1 MPVPTTSSWIQT
13 TRHASQTVL
22 EDNIDVQAMMTDVS
36 LFTGRVM
43 ERKTVWMDPM
53 KRIAL
58 PSLVNQG
65 CSSVR
70 TIKPASLEFES
81 AMESLTVVIDQMK
94 PTVTVLVVNM
104 LSSVSQQEDAS
115 PILGSAMEMMT
126 VQMDPMRI
134 PKTVIQENVIPRL
147 NTSAIMESVS
157 PNFGSVT
164 SKTTVVTT
172 LTNLLIDVVTET
184 AQQDGRSVP
193 LETTI
198 DAFLPGYS
206 VTEKTTAGMALMNPT
221 LTTVQSAI
229 ILETSSVETE
239 GVSLFDGDVISR
251 MTVETTLMKTVQC
264 VLICIVNV
272 QSLSSNVETKSVFL
286 LDGDVIMMMT
296 AMMDLMKRTVM
307 TTNANRINSSV
318 DLDTV
323 SWEDWSVM
331 DTKTV
336 GMSLMR

>member
-1 MPVPTTSSWIQT
+1 
-13 TRHASQTVL
+13 
-22 EDNIDVQAMMTDVS
+22 
-36 LFTGRVM
+36 
-43 ERKTVWMDPM
+43 
-53 KRIAL
+53 
-58 PSLVNQG
+58 
-65 CSSVR
+65 
-70 TIKPASLEFES
+70 
-81 AMESLTVVIDQMK
+81 
-94 PTVTVLVVNM
+94 
-104 LSSVSQQEDAS
+104 
-115 PILGSAMEMMT
+115 
-126 VQMDPMRI
+126 
-134 PKTVIQENVIPRL
+134 
-147 NTSAIMESVS
+147 MESVS

-164 SKTTVVTT
+164 SKTTVETT
-172 LTNLLIDVVTET
+172 LTNLPIDVVTET

-206 VTEKTTAGMALMNPT
+206 VTEKTTAGMALMNPI

-229 ILETSSVETE
+229 IRETSSVETDD
-239 GVSLFDGDVISR
+239 VFLFDGDAISR

-272 QSLSSNVETKSVFL
+272 QSLSFNVETKSVFL

-296 AMMDLMKRTVM
+296 AMMGLMKRTVM
-307 TTNANRINSSV
+307 TTNVSKTSSSV

-323 SWEDWSVM
+323 SWEDWFAM